1 MATKQLPVVLIIR
14 DGWGLHPNSAMD
26 ATNAVIK
33 ASTPVADSLFTNH
46 PTTMISTCGVNVGLP
61 AGVMG
66 NSEVG
71 HQNIGAGRI
80 VPQELMRLNIAAAA
94 GEFKTNPVI
103 TEAFSIGCGE
113 GATHIVGLVSD
124 GRVHSDIEHL
134 FALLDAA
141 PIDATIF
148 IHVVTDG
155 RDCSPSAG
163 LGFLE
168 TLEDKIRG
176 TNASI
181 ASVIGRYWAMDRD
194 NRWERVEKAYRLIAE
209 ANGKR
214 YSDPI
219 EAINARYQL
228 GETDEFIEPLAIEGY
243 QGFSSEKDGL
253 FFMNYR
259 ADRARE
265 ILSSLIDPTFVTFKR
280 KFKYKLVTICG
291 MIEYSDIHKNLMNSL
306 FKPEKINN
314 TLGQW
319 LSVHNKKQ
327 FRLAETE
334 KYPHVTFFF
343 NAGVEKPNIGETHFM
358 VASPQV
364 LTYDL
369 KPEMSADE
377 VTANLTEAIE
387 SKNYDFI
394 VANYANP
401 DMVGHTGNL
410 TAAVKACEAVD
421 KGLGLVLSAIK
432 NSNGILLITADHGN
446 CEVMYDN
453 HNNMPHTAH
462 TLSLVPFIISGLDDS
477 ITLRHGGLSDIAPTI
492 LEILSLKKPKEMT
505 GESLIKH

>member
-1 MATKQLPVVLIIR
+1 MKNRKPLVLCIL
-14 DGWGLHPNSAMD
+14 DGWGIEKKTES
-26 ATNAVIK
+26 NAVSL
-33 ASTPVADSLFTNH
+33 AQTPNFDFAVSNYPMTQLCAHGLH
-46 PTTMISTCGVNVGLP
+46 VGLNYEQ
-61 AGVMG
+61 MG

-71 HQNIGAGRI
+71 HVTIGSGRI
-80 VPQELMRLNIAAAA
+80 TMMNLLKIDNSIEDGSFLNKKALSNFIQAL
-94 GEFKTNPVI
+94 KTSGGV
-103 TEAFSIGCGE
+103 AHL
-113 GATHIVGLVSD
+113 AGLVSD
-124 GRVHSDIEHL
+124 GGVHGHKRHMVYLANLI
-134 FALLDAA
+134 AA
-141 PIDATIF
+141 EGIYVKLHCF
-148 IHVVTDG
+148 LDG
-155 RDCSPSAG
+155 RDVPPKSAKIDILNLKKNLNKG
-163 LGFLE
+163 VE
-168 TLEDKIRG
+168 IATL
-176 TNASI
+176 
-181 ASVIGRYWAMDRD
+181 VGRFFAMDRD

-228 GETDEFIEPLAIEGY
+228 GETDEFIEPLAIKGY